1 MTTLP
6 RVLLRF
12 KNHWNKCLII
22 QFINHYSVHPNGEQK
37 KRSKVYMAR
46 APLKVICV
54 RRQVGISI
62 EFDPRPPVGQIK
74 ISNPNLFIALKPL
87 CSSSSEEKD
96 FHDDSRTCHR
106 LPKGQGFWRIQN
118 MHTLA
123 MGGREIQG
131 HFKTHISKCVMYIW
145 KMMSI

>member
-1 MTTLP
+1 M
-6 RVLLRF
+6 
-12 KNHWNKCLII
+12 II

-87 CSSSSEEKD
+87 CSSSSSEEKD

-123 MGGREIQG
+123 MGAGRSKGI
-131 HFKTHISKCVMYIW
+131 FDTHKFVMYILYFRN
-145 KMMSI
+145 SD